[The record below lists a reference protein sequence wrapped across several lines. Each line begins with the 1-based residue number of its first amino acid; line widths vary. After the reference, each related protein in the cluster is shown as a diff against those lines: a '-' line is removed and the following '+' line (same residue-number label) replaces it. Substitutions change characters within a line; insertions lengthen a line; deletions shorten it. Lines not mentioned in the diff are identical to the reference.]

1 MLKKLKTVMASLQQ
15 LKQNKKSDN
24 EVFSKEELEFLLQLI
39 SESTFKGNDVQLV
52 FETAVKIQKN
62 ITNA

>member
-15 LKQNKKSDN
+15 LKENKKSDN